1 MKKLLSML
9 LMMSALLA
17 YTGCDD
23 DDDVVDPSLRTG
35 QTIGNYTDVLT
46 SAPNGW
52 AIAFYGNTEFG
63 GVNVLVKFDKN
74 HKVTVANEK
83 FASDTT
89 AVTHYKLEQSNG
101 IVLSFDEYCELIHYF
116 SDPVNPD
123 GFGSG
128 TADGFGGDLEF
139 RILSA
144 TPDRILLTG
153 KKHGS
158 RVVMT
163 PLEDGVNWKQYLDDC
178 ATVNKVM
185 QNGAFHM
192 VSGTDSLTL
201 RGNKRNRCFTYYT
214 YDEEDSSRVTNL
226 APFIVTPKGL
236 TFYDEFEFA
245 GQKVRGY
252 DYAPGTEEFVQ
263 TDGGSTVLSKFVPNL
278 NEQLVEGNW
287 FISESGLGNRAKT
300 YWRTFRT
307 ALMNLKDGN
316 GNDAGCYIFYAVVG
330 TWRKH
335 FGLTIGPVEKSEPS
349 GVYITEAYF
358 DYELIGTDQIRM
370 WFNGE
375 YDEIGNGEYFA
386 ESCKLDYAIFPFGGR
401 GLTSAKTFKLETDN
415 LKEPTYIKLI
425 DQGDKNN
432 VITLSAEEVRWP
444 FGDIPEWYKEN

>member
-1 MKKLLSML
+1 MKKLFSML
-9 LMMSALLA
+9 LMMTVLLA
-17 YTGCDD
+17 YTSCK
-23 DDDVVDPSLRTG
+23 DDDVEDPAKRVIDSSG
-35 QTIGNYTDVLT
+35 EYINVLAG
-46 SAPNGW
+46 APNGW
-52 AIAFYGNTEFG
+52 IMAFYGNTEYG
-63 GVNVLVKFDKN
+63 GVNVLAKFDKN
-74 HKVTVANEK
+74 HKVVIANEK

-89 AVTHYKLEQSNG
+89 AVTHYKVEQSSG
-101 IVLSFDEYCELIHYF
+101 VVLSFDEYCELIHYF
-116 SDPVNPD
+116 SDPINPD
-123 GFGSG
+123 GYGSG
-128 TADGFGGDLEF
+128 TAEGFGGDLEF

-178 ATVNKVM
+178 ATVSKVM

-358 DYELIGTDQIRM
+358 DYELIGTDQICM

-432 VITLSAEEVRWP
+432 VITLSAEEVIWP

>member
-35 QTIGNYTDVLT
+35 QTIGNYTNVLT

-52 AIAFYGNTEFG
+52 AMAFYGNTDFG

-178 ATVNKVM
+178 ATVSKVM

>member
-1 MKKLLSML
+1 
-9 LMMSALLA
+9 MMSALLA
-17 YTGCDD
+17 YTGCND

-35 QTIGNYTDVLT
+35 KTISNCIDVLT

-52 AIAFYGNTEFG
+52 AMAFYGNTEFG

-139 RILSA
+139 RFISVA
-144 TPDRILLTG
+144 SDKIVLTG

-163 PLEDGVNWKQYLDDC
+163 PLEANTSWQQYLDDC
-178 ATVNKVM
+178 ATVSKVM
-185 QNGAFHM
+185 QSGSFHI
-192 VSGTDSLTL
+192 VSGTDSLVL
-201 RGNKRNRCFTYYT
+201 RGNKRNRAFTYFT
-214 YDEEDSSRVTNL
+214 YDEDSSRVSNL
-226 APFIVTPKGL
+226 APFIVTPKGI
-236 TFYDEFEFA
+236 TFYEDFDYA
-245 GQKVRGY
+245 GQHIKGF
-252 DYAPGTEEFVQ
+252 DYASGTEEFAQ
-263 TDGGSTVLSKFVPNL
+263 TAGGNIILSKFTPNL
-278 NEQLVEGNW
+278 NEQLVDGNW

>member
-52 AIAFYGNTEFG
+52 AMAFYGNTEFG

-139 RILSA
+139 RFISVA
-144 TPDRILLTG
+144 SDKIVLTG
-153 KKHGS
+153 KKHGT

-163 PLEDGVNWKQYLDDC
+163 PLEANASWQQYLDDC
-178 ATVNKVM
+178 AAVSKVM
-185 QNGAFHM
+185 QSGSFHI
-192 VSGTDSLTL
+192 VSGTDSLVL
-201 RGNKRNRCFTYYT
+201 RGNKRNRAFTYFT
-214 YDEEDSSRVTNL
+214 YDEDSSRVSNL
-226 APFIVTPKGL
+226 APFIVTPKGI
-236 TFYDEFEFA
+236 TFYEDFDYA
-245 GQKVRGY
+245 GQHIKGF
-252 DYAPGTEEFVQ
+252 DYASGTEEFAQ
-263 TDGGSTVLSKFVPNL
+263 TAGGNIILSKFTPNL
-278 NEQLVEGNW
+278 NEQLVDGNW
-287 FISESGLGNRAKT
+287 FISEDGLGNRAKN
-300 YWRTFRT
+300 YWRRFRT
-307 ALMNLKDGN
+307 NLINKGN
-316 GNDAGCYIFYAVVG
+316 CYIAYAVVG

-335 FGLTIGPVEKSEPS
+335 FGLSVGPIDKDEPA
-349 GVYITEAYF
+349 GVYISEAYF
-358 DYELIGTDQIRM
+358 DYEFIGTDQIRM

-375 YDEIGNGEYFA
+375 YDEIGNGEHFA
-386 ESCKLDYAIFPFGGR
+386 DQAGFADAYYPFAGR
-401 GLTSAKTFKLETDN
+401 SISEAKTFKLETDN

-425 DQGDKNN
+425 DQNDKNN
-432 VITLSAEEVRWP
+432 VITLSAEEVMWP
-444 FGDIPEWYKEN
+444 FGDKIE